1 MNWLDAVLI
10 FILAASI
17 FTSFRKGLSRELIGL
32 AAVVLALLLG
42 IWFYGVAGSF
52 LIPYL
57 SSRGLANL
65 AGFFIVF
72 FGVMLLGSLISHVVG
87 RFLRVTGLR
96 FIDHALGA
104 GFGVLRGILVAVAL
118 VTGIMAFST
127 DAEHP
132 PQSIVH
138 SRLAPYVLSVGRVA
152 NSEPPDMRSE
162 NLKSAIIPDDWP
174 KCTNMPRGR
183 RHLSEP
189 RQVSLPT
196 ES

>member
-32 AAVVLALLLG
+32 VAVVLALLLG
-42 IWFYGVAGSF
+42 IWFYGLVGAF

-65 AGFFIVF
+65 AGFLIVF

-96 FIDHALGA
+96 FVDHALGA
-104 GFGVLRGILVAVAL
+104 GFGVLRGLLVAVAL

-127 DAEHP
+127 DADHP
-132 PQSIVH
+132 PQAIVH
-138 SRLAPYVLSVGRVA
+138 SRVAPYVVDAARVIVA
-152 NSEPPDMRSE
+152 MAPHELKEGFRRTYAQVKEAWGKALEKGIRNAAPEKSEHER
-162 NLKSAIIPDDWP
+162 KI
-174 KCTNMPRGR
+174 
-183 RHLSEP
+183 
-189 RQVSLPT
+189 
-196 ES
+196 

>member
-42 IWFYGVAGSF
+42 IWFYGLAGSF
-52 LIPYL
+52 LIPYV

-72 FGVMLLGSLISHVVG
+72 FGVILLGSLISHVVG

-127 DAEHP
+127 DADHP
-132 PQSIVH
+132 PQAVVN
-138 SRLAPYVLSVGRVA
+138 SRVAPYVVDAARVIVA
-152 NSEPPDMRSE
+152 MAPHELKEGFRRTYAQVKEAWGKALEKGIRNPAPEKSEHER
-162 NLKSAIIPDDWP
+162 KI
-174 KCTNMPRGR
+174 
-183 RHLSEP
+183 
-189 RQVSLPT
+189 
-196 ES
+196 